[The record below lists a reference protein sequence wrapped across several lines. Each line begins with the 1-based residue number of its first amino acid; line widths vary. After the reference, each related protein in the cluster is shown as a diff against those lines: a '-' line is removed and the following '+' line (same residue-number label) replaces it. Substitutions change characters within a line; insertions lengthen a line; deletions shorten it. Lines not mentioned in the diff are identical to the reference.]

1 MNKAHEVHQVNKAGE
16 AGSNSSERKQ
26 LMTLSSEKLRCAIL
40 DDYQNV
46 ARKFADWPRIADRV
60 DVRIYTEHFST
71 EQALV
76 AAIEDCAIVVAMRE
90 RTRFD
95 DRLFAQLPRLKLL
108 VSTGGRNPA
117 IDVAA
122 AHAHGVTVV
131 NTGSVLTGT
140 LEHTWALLLAAAR
153 NIPNEVANL
162 RAGGP
167 WQVSVGT
174 DLADKTL
181 GIIGLGRQGTAVARV
196 ARAFNM
202 RIIAWSQN
210 LSAERCAAEGA
221 QLSGSLAELLR
232 EADFATVHLVLSART
247 RGLIDAAAL
256 AHMKPSAY
264 LINTSR
270 GPIVDQ
276 EALIETLRARRIAG
290 AALDVYD
297 EEPLARDHPYRRL
310 DNLVATPHLAYV
322 TERAYQV
329 YFGEALE
336 DIEAWLDGRAL
347 RIMQVPAR

>member
-1 MNKAHEVHQVNKAGE
+1 
-16 AGSNSSERKQ
+16 
-26 LMTLSSEKLRCAIL
+26 MTRTSEKLRCAIL

-46 ARKFADWPRIADRV
+46 ARSHADWSRIADRV
-60 DVRIYTEHFST
+60 DVRVYTEHFST
-71 EQALV
+71 EQSLAE
-76 AAIEDCAIVVAMRE
+76 AIRDCAIVVAMRE

-95 DRLFAQLPRLKLL
+95 SSLFGRLPELKLL

-117 IDVAA
+117 VDVAA
-122 AHAHGVTVV
+122 ANAHGVTVV

-167 WQVSVGT
+167 WQVSVGA
-174 DLADKTL
+174 DLAGKTL

-210 LSAERCAAEGA
+210 LTAERCAAEGA
-221 QLSGSLAELLR
+221 QLSASLAELMR
-232 EADFATVHLVLSART
+232 ESDFATVHLVLSART

-256 AHMKPSAY
+256 AHMKPGAY

-276 EALIETLRARRIAG
+276 GALLETLRARRIAG
-290 AALDVYD
+290 AALDVFD
-297 EEPLARDHPYRRL
+297 EEPLAHDHPYRRL
-310 DNLVATPHLAYV
+310 DNLIATPHLAYV
-322 TERAYQV
+322 TERAYEV

-336 DIEAWLDGRAL
+336 DIEAWLEGRAL
-347 RIMQVPAR
+347 RIMQVPLP